1 MYNVG
6 DIFYLDS
13 GYSAR
18 ANYCNQNELMIVEIE
33 PDENGR
39 RFQIQ
44 SIPEPTQEELNNKRK
59 YEIQERLTQL
69 DQDIIQDMA
78 GEIVPDI
85 EEKKAEFV
93 ELHNELREL
102 LGKEPR
108 AVKE

>member
-6 DIFYLDS
+6 DIFNLDS
-13 GYSAR
+13 EYSVR
-18 ANYCNQNELMIVEIE
+18 ANYCNQNGLTIVELE
-33 PDENGR
+33 PDEQGR

-44 SIPEPTQEELNNKRK
+44 KIEPTQKELGNKRK

-78 GEIVPDI
+78 GEVVPDI
-85 EEKKAEFV
+85 EERKAEFV